1 MSRTALAIALLA
13 LVLTAALGS
22 YALPPA
28 PPDDGG
34 LPASEI
40 LPDGGVSGVEIGI
53 PEAADMACS
62 RLRAQANDD
71 FWTTSKNTSI
81 TASPL
86 ANDPDNVLQNFGGI
100 ASGPSHGTAEQVGL
114 DAVKYTPA
122 TNYVGSDSFTYIHVG
137 CLQCV
142 GSGSSAWCAEP
153 DYDFGTVFI
162 TITN

>member
-1 MSRTALAIALLA
+1 MTRTALAITLLA
-13 LVLTAALGS
+13 LALTVALAT
-22 YALPPA
+22 YALPPSSPA
-28 PPDDGG
+28 EAGPPVAGVLPHDD
-34 LPASEI
+34 
-40 LPDGGVSGVEIGI
+40 VSGVEVGI
-53 PEAADMACS
+53 PEAAHMACS

-71 FWTTSKNTSI
+71 YWTTSKNTSI

-86 ANDPDNVLQNFGGI
+86 ANDPDNELQNFGGI

-114 DAVKYTPA
+114 DAVKYTPD

-142 GSGSSAWCAEP
+142 GSGPGAWCAEP
-153 DYDFGTVFI
+153 DDDIGTVFI